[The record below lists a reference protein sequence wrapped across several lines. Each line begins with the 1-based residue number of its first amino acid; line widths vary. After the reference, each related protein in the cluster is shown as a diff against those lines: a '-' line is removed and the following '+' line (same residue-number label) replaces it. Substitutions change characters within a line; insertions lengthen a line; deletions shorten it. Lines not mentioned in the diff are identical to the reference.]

1 MGLLDLLRFSFSSLV
16 WGILITV
23 ICLVLFF
30 VLIRGWHKNA
40 MFTPI
45 SYLIGL
51 VLFILLSFQ
60 CTLIMG
66 AIKIVN
72 ISDFYASE
80 IQQLMQHYFHD
91 NQEVTLQQSQQ
102 IIEGLVDAYP
112 VLGHFFQSGEFTGY
126 TAAEL
131 PEVMRAEICSFLKW
145 FIFRRLLWCLAFVIV
160 GAAGVIWTMNPANRV
175 ENGAKRAYTLS
186 LIHI

>member
-1 MGLLDLLRFSFSSLV
+1 MGLFDLLQFSFSSLI

-23 ICLVLFF
+23 VCLILFF
-30 VLIRGWHKNA
+30 TLIRGWHKNET
-40 MFTPI
+40 FTPI

-80 IQQLMQHYFHD
+80 IQQLMRHYFHD

-131 PEVMRAEICSFLKW
+131 PEVMRAEMCSFLRW
-145 FIFRRLLWCLAFVIV
+145 FIFRRLLWCLTFVIL
-160 GAAGVIWTMNPANRV
+160 GAVGVIWAMNSANRMQ
-175 ENGAKRAYTLS
+175 NNRKRAYTPS
-186 LIHI
+186 EEIF

>member
-40 MFTPI
+40 TFTLI

-60 CTLIMG
+60 CTLIMA

-72 ISDFYASE
+72 ISDFYASK
-80 IQQLMQHYFHD
+80 IQQLMQHSFYD

-126 TAAEL
+126 TAVEL
-131 PEVMRAEICSFLKW
+131 PEAMRGEMCSFLRY
-145 FIFRRLLWCLAFVIV
+145 FIFRRLLWCLAFVIL
-160 GAAGVIWTMNPANRV
+160 GAIGVIWTLNPANCGY
-175 ENGAKRAYTLS
+175 NAKRTYTS
-186 LIHI
+186 SEEIF

>member
-40 MFTPI
+40 TFTPI

-60 CTLIMG
+60 CTLTMG

-80 IQQLMQHYFHD
+80 IQQLMQHYFYD
-91 NQEVTLQQSQQ
+91 NQEVTQQQSQL

-112 VLGHFFQSGEFTGY
+112 VLGHFFQSGEFMGY

-131 PEVMRAEICSFLKW
+131 PEVMQAEICSFLKW

-175 ENGAKRAYTLS
+175 ENGAKRTYTS
-186 LIHI
+186 SEEIF

>member
-40 MFTPI
+40 TFTLI

-72 ISDFYASE
+72 ISDFYASK
-80 IQQLMQHYFHD
+80 IQQLMQHSFYD

-102 IIEGLVDAYP
+102 
-112 VLGHFFQSGEFTGY
+112 
-126 TAAEL
+126 AAEY
-131 PEVMRAEICSFLKW
+131 EI
-145 FIFRRLLWCLAFVIV
+145 
-160 GAAGVIWTMNPANRV
+160 PQ
-175 ENGAKRAYTLS
+175 E
-186 LIHI
+186 